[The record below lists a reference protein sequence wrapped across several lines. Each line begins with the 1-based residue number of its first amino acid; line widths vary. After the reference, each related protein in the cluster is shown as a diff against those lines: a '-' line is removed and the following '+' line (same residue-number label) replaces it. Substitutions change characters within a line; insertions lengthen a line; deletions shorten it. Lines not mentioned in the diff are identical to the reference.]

1 MFFLMKIKLG
11 NIMKKNI
18 GKCLS
23 IFAGLMMLFVSC
35 ASNQIE
41 KNYTEEELL
50 LSNLET
56 IQKCIGEN
64 PVKALY
70 DFILLEE
77 KQTENLL
84 WEENL
89 ELVASIEN
97 QILEEIKNQTE
108 KYIAEK
114 NFYQAKINV
123 ESLKTVLDFGIHF
136 ENDLSWVE
144 DVENKID
151 TWTSTEIEAFLVKN
165 QVENPSVPKMISG
178 TVTVWVDKG
187 IRIEKGLGYS
197 DISIGSG
204 FFIDERGYIVTNYHV
219 IESEVNPEYEGYSRL
234 YIKTSE
240 DSETKIPAKV
250 VGYDSVMD
258 LALLKAEIT
267 PKYVFQLGSSEN
279 LEIGDQIYAI
289 GSPLGLEKTITS
301 GIISTTDRKITTMGT
316 VMQIDASVNAGNSG
330 GPAVSKEG
338 LVQGVVFAGIEGSQG
353 LNFAIPVEYLK
364 NEVFALYNGGE
375 VLHSWLGFYGKTYKD
390 VETQSEIGVEILY
403 SIPGEALS
411 LCGVENGKIL
421 TKIDGKTVKNENQLQ
436 DILIGYGT
444 DKIATVTVLDLKT
457 GEEEEKIVFLES
469 RPERPGDVIL
479 SSVKEYSAFYPLF
492 GMDVTP
498 TSSDFKKEFLITRVV
513 KGSVA
518 DNAGFSENDPIKI
531 VKTKVI
537 EDGQYFYAE
546 VFGKKRKNGYLEATM
561 ALTAP
566 MDSTNFF

>member
-1 MFFLMKIKLG
+1 MKRQ
-11 NIMKKNI
+11 
-18 GKCLS
+18 LS
-23 IFAGLMMLFVSC
+23 LIFAIFLATLFFASC

-56 IQKCIGEN
+56 IQKSIDEN
-64 PVKALY
+64 PVKTLY
-70 DFILLEE
+70 DFIMLEE
-77 KQTENLL
+77 KQIENLL

-89 ELVASIEN
+89 ELVSSIEN

-108 KYIAEK
+108 KYIVEK

-123 ESLKTVLDFGIHF
+123 ESLQTVLDFGIQF
-136 ENDLSWVE
+136 ENQLLWME
-144 DVENKID
+144 DVKNQID
-151 TWTSTEIEAFLVKN
+151 TWITSEIEAFLVKN
-165 QVENPSVPKMISG
+165 QDKNPTVPEMITG

-187 IRIEKGLGYS
+187 LRIEKGLGYS

-219 IESEVNPEYEGYSRL
+219 IESEVDPEYEGYSRL
-234 YIKTSE
+234 YIKTSK
-240 DSETKIPAKV
+240 DSETKVPAKV
-250 VGYDSVMD
+250 IGYDSVMD
-258 LALLKAEIT
+258 LALLKTEIT
-267 PKYVFQLGSSEN
+267 PDFVFQLGSSEN

-301 GIISTTDRKITTMGT
+301 GIISTTDRKITTLGT
-316 VMQIDASVNAGNSG
+316 VMQLDASVNAGNSG

-364 NEVFALYNGGE
+364 NELFALYNGGE
-375 VLHSWLGFYGKTYKD
+375 VFHPWLGIYGKTYKNP
-390 VETQSEIGVEILY
+390 ETQEEMGVEIFY
-403 SIPGEALS
+403 PIPGTSAT
-411 LCGVENGKIL
+411 LCGLKTGCVI
-421 TKIDGKTVKNENQLQ
+421 TKVDGKSVKNENQLQ
-436 DILIGYGT
+436 NILIGSGANRIST
-444 DKIATVTVLDLKT
+444 ISVLDLKSNLESSELVFLEKRPEYP
-457 GEEEEKIVFLES
+457 GEKIV
-469 RPERPGDVIL
+469 
-479 SSVKEYSAFYPLF
+479 SSNKEYIAFYPLF
-492 GMDVTP
+492 GMELVP
-498 TSSDFKKEFLITRVV
+498 ISSNLKKEYSITKVV

-531 VKTKVI
+531 VRSKVI

-566 MDSTNFF
+566 MDSSNIF

>member
-1 MFFLMKIKLG
+1 MKRQ
-11 NIMKKNI
+11 
-18 GKCLS
+18 LS
-23 IFAGLMMLFVSC
+23 LIFAIFLATLFFASC

-50 LSNLET
+50 LSNFET
-56 IQKCIGEN
+56 IQQSIGEN

-77 KQTENLL
+77 KQMENLL

-89 ELVASIEN
+89 ELVSSIEN

-123 ESLKTVLDFGIHF
+123 ESLQTVLDFGIQF
-136 ENDLSWVE
+136 ENQLSWME
-144 DVENKID
+144 DVKNQID
-151 TWTSTEIEAFLVKN
+151 TWITSEIEAFLVKN
-165 QVENPSVPKMISG
+165 QDKNPTVPEMITG

-187 IRIEKGLGYS
+187 LRIEKGLGYS

-219 IESEVNPEYEGYSRL
+219 IESEVDPEYEGYSRL
-234 YIKTSE
+234 YIKTSK
-240 DSETKIPAKV
+240 DSETKVPAKV
-250 VGYDSVMD
+250 IGYDSVMD
-258 LALLKAEIT
+258 LALLKTEIT
-267 PKYVFQLGSSEN
+267 PDFVFQLGSSEN

-301 GIISTTDRKITTMGT
+301 GIISTKDRKITTLGT
-316 VMQIDASVNAGNSG
+316 VMQLDASVNAGNSG

-364 NEVFALYNGGE
+364 NELFALYNGGE
-375 VLHSWLGFYGKTYKD
+375 VFHPWLGIYGKTYKNP
-390 VETQSEIGVEILY
+390 ETQEEMGVEIFY
-403 SIPGEALS
+403 PIPGTSAT
-411 LCGVENGKIL
+411 LCGLKTGCVI
-421 TKIDGKTVKNENQLQ
+421 TKVDGKSVKNENQLQ
-436 DILIGYGT
+436 DILIGSGANRIST
-444 DKIATVTVLDLKT
+444 ISVLDLKSNLESSELIFLEKRPEYP
-457 GEEEEKIVFLES
+457 GEKIV
-469 RPERPGDVIL
+469 
-479 SSVKEYSAFYPLF
+479 SSNKEYIAFYPLF
-492 GMDVTP
+492 GMELVP
-498 TSSDFKKEFLITRVV
+498 ISSNLKKEYSITKVV

-531 VKTKVI
+531 VRSKVI

-566 MDSTNFF
+566 MDSSNIF

>member
-1 MFFLMKIKLG
+1 
-11 NIMKKNI
+11 MKKNI
-18 GKCLS
+18 GKWLV

-56 IQKCIGEN
+56 IQSSIDEN

-77 KQTENLL
+77 KQTENLI
-84 WEENL
+84 WEEKL

-123 ESLKTVLDFGIHF
+123 ESLKTVLEFGIHF

-144 DVENKID
+144 DVENQID

-165 QVENPSVPKMISG
+165 QAENPTVPKMISG

-187 IRIEKGLGYS
+187 IKIEKGLGYS

-234 YIKTSE
+234 YIKTSK

-250 VGYDSVMD
+250 IGYDSVMD

-267 PKYVFQLGSSEN
+267 PDFVFQLGSSEN

-316 VMQIDASVNAGNSG
+316 VMQLDASVNAGNSG

-338 LVQGVVFAGIEGSQG
+338 LVQGVVFAGITGSQG

-364 NEVFALYNGGE
+364 NELFALYNGGE
-375 VLHSWLGFYGKTYKD
+375 VLHPWLGIYGKTYKD
-390 VETQSEIGVEILY
+390 AETQEEIGVEVLCV
-403 SIPGEALS
+403 IPGTGGSYQEIRAGNLIVS
-411 LCGVENGKIL
+411 INGKSIN
-421 TKIDGKTVKNENQLQ
+421 NENQLQ
-436 DILIGYGT
+436 DVLIGFGCNR
-444 DKIATVTVLDLKT
+444 IAAIRFLDLESNSEKT
-457 GEEEEKIVFLES
+457 ELIFLEK
-469 RPERPGDVIL
+469 RPEYPGEIIL
-479 SSVKEYSAFYPLF
+479 AATSEYGAFYPLF
-492 GMDVTP
+492 GMELVP
-498 TSSDFKKEFLITRVV
+498 ISSDFKKEFLIAKVV

-531 VKTKVI
+531 VRGKVI

-566 MDSTNFF
+566 MDSSNFF

>member
-1 MFFLMKIKLG
+1 
-11 NIMKKNI
+11 MKKNI
-18 GKCLS
+18 GKCLW
-23 IFAGLMMLFVSC
+23 IFAGLMMIFVSC
-35 ASNQIE
+35 ASKQIE

-56 IQKCIGEN
+56 IQKSIGEN

-89 ELVASIEN
+89 ELVASIEK

-123 ESLKTVLDFGIHF
+123 ESLQTVIDFGIF
-136 ENDLSWVE
+136 PDLQSQLSWLKEVG
-144 DVENKID
+144 NQID
-151 TWTSTEIEAFLVKN
+151 NWIASEIEAFLVKN
-165 QVENPSVPKMISG
+165 QAENPTVPEMITG
-178 TVTVWVDKG
+178 TVTVLVDKG

-219 IESEVNPEYEGYSRL
+219 IESEVDPEYEGYSRL

-258 LALLKAEIT
+258 LALLKTEIT

-301 GIISTTDRKITTMGT
+301 GIISTTDRKITTQGT

-338 LVQGVVFAGIEGSQG
+338 LVQGVVFAGITGSQG

-364 NEVFALYNGGE
+364 NELFALYNGGE
-375 VLHSWLGFYGKTYKD
+375 VLHPCLGIYGKTYKD
-390 VETQSEIGVEILY
+390 AETQEEMGVEVFYVIPGTSATLCGIKAGSVIIGV
-403 SIPGEALS
+403 
-411 LCGVENGKIL
+411 
-421 TKIDGKTVKNENQLQ
+421 DGKAIKNENQLQ
-436 DILIGYGT
+436 DVLIGSGT
-444 DKIATVTVLDLKT
+444 NRIAKIDFWDLESK
-457 GEEEEKIVFLES
+457 EEKTKLVFLEK
-469 RPERPGDVIL
+469 RPEYPGEIVV
-479 SSVKEYSAFYPLF
+479 SSTNEYGAFLPLF
-492 GMDVTP
+492 GMEIVP
-498 TSSDFKKEFLITRVV
+498 TSSKFKKEFLVTKVV

-566 MDSTNFF
+566 MDSSNFF

>member
-1 MFFLMKIKLG
+1 
-11 NIMKKNI
+11 MKKNI
-18 GKCLS
+18 GKCLA
-23 IFAGLMMLFVSC
+23 IFAGLMMIFVSC

-41 KNYTEEELL
+41 NNYTDEEMMISKLD
-50 LSNLET
+50 S
-56 IQKCIGEN
+56 IQKSIKEN
-64 PVKALY
+64 PMKSFY
-70 DFILLEE
+70 DFILMYE
-77 KQTENLL
+77 KELKSENTLFY
-84 WEENL
+84 
-89 ELVASIEN
+89 EN
-97 QILEEIKNQTE
+97 QSKIEELKTEIIDEIKNQTE
-108 KYIAEK
+108 KYIADK
-114 NFYQAKINV
+114 KFYNAKINID
-123 ESLKTVLDFGIHF
+123 SLETVIDFGILDNSLKF
-136 ENDLSWVE
+136 GENLSWLQ
-144 DVENKID
+144 DAKNQIENYYQ
-151 TWTSTEIEAFLVKN
+151 SEIADYHVK

-234 YIKTSE
+234 YIKTSK
-240 DSETKIPAKV
+240 DSETKVPAKV
-250 VGYDSVMD
+250 VGFDSVMD
-258 LALLKAEIT
+258 LALLKTEIA
-267 PKYVFQLGSSEN
+267 PDFVFQLGSSEN

-375 VLHSWLGFYGKTYKD
+375 VSHPWLGFYGKTYKD
-390 VETQSEIGVEILY
+390 AETQSEIGVEVFY
-403 SIPGEALS
+403 VVPGTGASKTNIEEGIIITAF
-411 LCGVENGKIL
+411 
-421 TKIDGKTVKNENQLQ
+421 DGKTVENENQLQ

-444 DKIATVTVLDLKT
+444 DKIAIVTVLDLKT
-457 GEEEEKIVFLES
+457 GEEEEKLVFLES

>member
-1 MFFLMKIKLG
+1 
-11 NIMKKNI
+11 MKKNI

-23 IFAGLMMLFVSC
+23 FFAGLMMIFASC

-56 IQKCIGEN
+56 IQSSIDEN

-77 KQTENLL
+77 KQAENLL
-84 WEENL
+84 WKEKL
-89 ELVASIEN
+89 ELNALVKTEIFD
-97 QILEEIKNQTE
+97 EIKNQTE

-123 ESLKTVLDFGIHF
+123 ESLKTVLDFGIQF

-144 DVENKID
+144 DVENQID
-151 TWTSTEIEAFLVKN
+151 TWTSSEIEAFLVKN
-165 QVENPSVPKMISG
+165 QAENPTVPKMISG

-187 IRIEKGLGYS
+187 IKIEKGLGYS

-219 IESEVNPEYEGYSRL
+219 IESEVDPEYEGYSRL
-234 YIKTSE
+234 YIKTSK

-250 VGYDSVMD
+250 IGYDSVMD

-267 PKYVFQLGSSEN
+267 PDFVFQLGSSEN

-316 VMQIDASVNAGNSG
+316 VMQLDASVNAGNSG

-338 LVQGVVFAGIEGSQG
+338 LVQGVVFAGITGSQG

-364 NEVFALYNGGE
+364 NELFALYNGGE
-375 VLHSWLGFYGKTYKD
+375 VFHPWLGIYGKTYKD
-390 VETQSEIGVEILY
+390 AETQEEIGVEVLY
-403 SIPGEALS
+403 VIPGTSGSYQEIRAGNLIVS
-411 LCGVENGKIL
+411 INGKSIN
-421 TKIDGKTVKNENQLQ
+421 NENQLQ
-436 DILIGYGT
+436 DVLIGFGCNR
-444 DKIATVTVLDLKT
+444 IAAIRFLDLESNSEKT
-457 GEEEEKIVFLES
+457 ELIFLEK
-469 RPERPGDVIL
+469 RPEYPGEIIL
-479 SSVKEYSAFYPLF
+479 AATSEYGAFYPLF
-492 GMDVTP
+492 GMELVP
-498 TSSDFKKEFLITRVV
+498 ISSDFKKEFLIAKVV

-531 VKTKVI
+531 VRGKVI

-566 MDSTNFF
+566 MDSSNFF

>member
-1 MFFLMKIKLG
+1 
-11 NIMKKNI
+11 MKKYI
-18 GKCLS
+18 GKS
-23 IFAGLMMLFVSC
+23 FVVFAGLMLCLVSC
-35 ASNQIE
+35 ASNQVE
-41 KNYTEEELL
+41 KIYSEDELL
-50 LSNLET
+50 ASNLVT
-56 IQKCIGEN
+56 IQKSVEEN
-64 PVKALY
+64 PTKALY
-70 DFILLEE
+70 DFILFREKTLEN
-77 KQTENLL
+77 QVSDENLL
-84 WEENL
+84 EIDNL
-89 ELVASIEN
+89 EAD
-97 QILEEIKNQTE
+97 ILLALKNQTE
-108 KYIAEK
+108 KYIADK
-114 NFYQAKINV
+114 KFYNAKINID
-123 ESLKTVLDFGIHF
+123 SLETVIDFGILDNSLKSG
-136 ENDLSWVE
+136 ENLSWLQ
-144 DVENKID
+144 
-151 TWTSTEIEAFLVKN
+151 EAKN
-165 QVENPSVPKMISG
+165 QIEKYFQSEIAGYHVKQGENPSVSKMISG

-187 IRIEKGLGYS
+187 IKIEKGLGYA

-204 FFIDERGYIVTNYHV
+204 FFIDNRGYIVTNYHV

-234 YIKTSE
+234 YIKTSK
-240 DSETKIPAKV
+240 DSETKVPAKV

-258 LALLKAEIT
+258 LALLKTEIT
-267 PKYVFQLGSSEN
+267 PDFVFQLGSSGN
-279 LEIGDQIYAI
+279 LEVGDQIYAI

-364 NEVFALYNGGE
+364 NELFALYNGGE
-375 VLHSWLGFYGKTYKD
+375 VLHPWLGFYGKTYKD

-444 DKIATVTVLDLKT
+444 NKIATISVLDLNS
-457 GEEEEKIVFLES
+457 GAEEEKLVFLES
-469 RPERPGDVIL
+469 RPERPGDIIL
-479 SSVKEYSAFYPLF
+479 SSAKEYSAFYPLF
-492 GMDVTP
+492 GMEITP

-513 KGSVA
+513 KGSVG
-518 DNAGFSENDPIKI
+518 DNSGFSENDPIKI
-531 VKTKVI
+531 VKTKI
-537 EDGQYFYAE
+537 MEGGDYFYAE

-561 ALTAP
+561 AITAP

>member
-1 MFFLMKIKLG
+1 
-11 NIMKKNI
+11 MKKNI
-18 GKCLS
+18 GKCLA
-23 IFAGLMMLFVSC
+23 IFAGLMMIFVSC

-41 KNYTEEELL
+41 NNYTDEEMMISKLD
-50 LSNLET
+50 S
-56 IQKCIGEN
+56 IRKSIKEN
-64 PVKALY
+64 PMKSFY
-70 DFILLEE
+70 DFILMYE
-77 KQTENLL
+77 KELKSENTLFY
-84 WEENL
+84 
-89 ELVASIEN
+89 EN
-97 QILEEIKNQTE
+97 QSKIEELKTEIFDEIKNQTE
-108 KYIAEK
+108 KYIADK
-114 NFYQAKINV
+114 KFYQAKINV
-123 ESLKTVLDFGIHF
+123 ESLKNVLEFGIF
-136 ENDLSWVE
+136 PDLQSQLSWLKEVGNQI
-144 DVENKID
+144 ENYYQ
-151 TWTSTEIEAFLVKN
+151 SEIADYHVK
-165 QVENPSVPKMISG
+165 QAENPSVPKMISG

-234 YIKTSE
+234 YIKTSK
-240 DSETKIPAKV
+240 DSETKVPAKV

-258 LALLKAEIT
+258 LALLKTEIA
-267 PKYVFQLGSSEN
+267 PDFVFQLGSSEN

-375 VLHSWLGFYGKTYKD
+375 VLHPWLGFYGKTYKD

-457 GEEEEKIVFLES
+457 GEEEEKLVFLEN

-492 GMDVTP
+492 GMEITP
-498 TSSDFKKEFLITRVV
+498 ISSDFKKEFLITRVV
-513 KGSVA
+513 KGSVG
-518 DNAGFSENDPIKI
+518 DNSGFSENDPIKI
-531 VKTKVI
+531 VKTKIV
-537 EDGQYFYAE
+537 EGGDYFYAE

-561 ALTAP
+561 AIAAP

>member
-1 MFFLMKIKLG
+1 
-11 NIMKKNI
+11 MKKNI
-18 GKCLS
+18 GKCLA
-23 IFAGLMMLFVSC
+23 IFAGLMMIFVSC

-41 KNYTEEELL
+41 NNYTDEEMMISKLD
-50 LSNLET
+50 S
-56 IQKCIGEN
+56 IRKSIKEN
-64 PVKALY
+64 PMKSFY
-70 DFILLEE
+70 DFILMYE
-77 KQTENLL
+77 KELKSENTLFY
-84 WEENL
+84 
-89 ELVASIEN
+89 EN
-97 QILEEIKNQTE
+97 QSKIEELKTEIFDEIKNQTE
-108 KYIAEK
+108 KYIADK
-114 NFYQAKINV
+114 KFYQAKINV
-123 ESLKTVLDFGIHF
+123 ESLKNVLEFGIF
-136 ENDLSWVE
+136 PDLQSQLSWLKEVGNQI
-144 DVENKID
+144 ENYYQ
-151 TWTSTEIEAFLVKN
+151 SEIADYHVK
-165 QVENPSVPKMISG
+165 QAENPSVPKMISG

-240 DSETKIPAKV
+240 DSETKVPAKV
-250 VGYDSVMD
+250 VGFDSVMD
-258 LALLKAEIT
+258 LALLKTEIA
-267 PKYVFQLGSSEN
+267 PDFVFQLGSSEN
-279 LEIGDQIYAI
+279 LEVGDQIYAI

-364 NEVFALYNGGE
+364 NELFALYNGGE
-375 VLHSWLGFYGKTYKD
+375 VLHPWLGFYGKTYKD
-390 VETQSEIGVEILY
+390 AETQSEIGVEILY

-411 LCGVENGKIL
+411 LCGLGDGQIL
-421 TKIDGKTVKNENQLQ
+421 TKIDGKSVKNENQLQ

-444 DKIATVTVLDLKT
+444 DKIATVTVFDLKT
-457 GEEEEKIVFLES
+457 GEEEEKLVFLES

-492 GMDVTP
+492 GMEITP

>member
-1 MFFLMKIKLG
+1 
-11 NIMKKNI
+11 MKKNS
-18 GKCLS
+18 GKCLA
-23 IFAGLMMLFVSC
+23 IFAGLLMIFVSC

-56 IQKCIGEN
+56 IQSSIDEN

-97 QILEEIKNQTE
+97 QILETVKKQTE

-123 ESLKTVLDFGIHF
+123 ESLKTVLEFGIHF

-144 DVENKID
+144 EVENQID
-151 TWTSTEIEAFLVKN
+151 TWIASEIEAFLVKN
-165 QVENPSVPKMISG
+165 QAENPSVPKMISG

-219 IESEVNPEYEGYSRL
+219 IESEVDPEYEGYSRL

-258 LALLKAEIT
+258 LALLKTEIT

-301 GIISTTDRKITTMGT
+301 GIISTTDRKITTQGT
-316 VMQIDASVNAGNSG
+316 VMQLDASVNAGNSG

-338 LVQGVVFAGIEGSQG
+338 LVQGVVFAGITGSQG

-364 NEVFALYNGGE
+364 NELFALYNGGE
-375 VLHSWLGFYGKTYKD
+375 VLHPWLGIYGKTYKD
-390 VETQSEIGVEILY
+390 AETQEEMGVEVFYVIPGTSATLCGIKAGSVIIGV
-403 SIPGEALS
+403 
-411 LCGVENGKIL
+411 
-421 TKIDGKTVKNENQLQ
+421 DGKAIKNENQLQ
-436 DILIGYGT
+436 DVLIGSGT
-444 DKIATVTVLDLKT
+444 NRIAKIAFWDLESK
-457 GEEEEKIVFLES
+457 EEKTKLVFLEK
-469 RPERPGDVIL
+469 RPEYPGEIVVSSTNEYGAFL
-479 SSVKEYSAFYPLF
+479 SLF
-492 GMDVTP
+492 GMEIVP
-498 TSSDFKKEFLITRVV
+498 TSSKFKKEFLVTKVV

>member
-1 MFFLMKIKLG
+1 
-11 NIMKKNI
+11 MKKNI
-18 GKCLS
+18 GKSLS
-23 IFAGLMMLFVSC
+23 IFAGLMMIFVSC

-56 IQKCIGEN
+56 IQSSIDEN

-77 KQTENLL
+77 KQAENLL
-84 WEENL
+84 WKEKL
-89 ELVASIEN
+89 ELNALVKTEIFD
-97 QILEEIKNQTE
+97 EIKNQTE

-123 ESLKTVLDFGIHF
+123 ESLKTVLDFGIQF

-144 DVENKID
+144 DVENQID

-165 QVENPSVPKMISG
+165 QAENPTVPKMISG

-187 IRIEKGLGYS
+187 IKIEKGLGYS

-219 IESEVNPEYEGYSRL
+219 IESEVDPEYEGYSRL
-234 YIKTSE
+234 YIKTSK

-250 VGYDSVMD
+250 IGYDSVMD

-267 PKYVFQLGSSEN
+267 PDFVFQLGSSEN

-316 VMQIDASVNAGNSG
+316 VMQLDASVNAGNSG

-338 LVQGVVFAGIEGSQG
+338 LVQGVVFAGITGSQG

-364 NEVFALYNGGE
+364 NELFALYNGGE
-375 VLHSWLGFYGKTYKD
+375 VFHPWLGIYGKTYKD
-390 VETQSEIGVEILY
+390 AETQEEIGVEVLY
-403 SIPGEALS
+403 VIPGTSGSYQEIRAGNLIVS
-411 LCGVENGKIL
+411 INGKSIN
-421 TKIDGKTVKNENQLQ
+421 NENQLQ
-436 DILIGYGT
+436 DVLIGFGCNR
-444 DKIATVTVLDLKT
+444 IAAIRFLDLESNSEKT
-457 GEEEEKIVFLES
+457 ELIFLEK
-469 RPERPGDVIL
+469 RPEYPGEIIL
-479 SSVKEYSAFYPLF
+479 AATSEYGAFYPLF
-492 GMDVTP
+492 GMELVP
-498 TSSDFKKEFLITRVV
+498 ISSDFKKEFLIAKVV

-531 VKTKVI
+531 VRGKVI

-566 MDSTNFF
+566 MDSSNFF